1 MNTTTATPIA
11 TAAAKARAALAFHN
25 VKAYRVA
32 YHLGC
37 HPASLS
43 LMLNGHRP
51 MPEGLLERIERA
63 IAAEIEAK

>member
-1 MNTTTATPIA
+1 MNTATVTP
-11 TAAAKARAALAFHN
+11 AAEARAALAFHN

-51 MPEGLLERIERA
+51 MPEGLLERIKLA
-63 IAAEIEAK
+63 IAAEVEAK